1 MAPKAFNPHGDMDG
15 RRRPRKILYRYVY
28 TPFDRYDV
36 RSFDILLSRSK
47 SLHAAGIIFFSGT
60 DGKSAWLSHAGQ
72 VMSDGKTVSEANF
85 PNHEYTSID
94 DYLEEQ
100 KRDKVRLTL
109 VRLKE
114 DLWPSREVREKARD
128 ACESY
133 HRSIAGEQYSL
144 VSGLFPMMIT
154 GLIRNLLPFLKRGT
168 WDHIPEEDQRTIF
181 ICSAIVDYGWAW
193 GQQAVGKDFFPSTL
207 SLAVPSPQ
215 DIFETPATEFIGGW
229 RKEYYERPERHR
241 LTVPAY
247 A

>member
-1 MAPKAFNPHGDMDG
+1 MTPKAFDPRGDMDG
-15 RRRPRKILYRYVY
+15 RRRPRQTLYRYIY

-36 RSFDILLSRSK
+36 RPFDILLSRSK
-47 SLHAAGIIFFSGT
+47 SLHAAAILLFSGT
-60 DGKSAWLSHAGQ
+60 DGKTSWLSHAGQ

-85 PNHEYTSID
+85 PTHEYTSID
-94 DYLEEQ
+94 DYLARQEQ
-100 KRDKVRLTL
+100 DQVRLTL
-109 VRLKE
+109 VRLRE

-154 GLIRNLLPFLKRGT
+154 GMIRNLLPFLKSGA
-168 WDHIPEEDQRTIF
+168 WDHIPAADQRVIF
-181 ICSAIVDYGWAW
+181 ICSSIVDQGWMW
-193 GQQAVGKDFFPSTL
+193 GQQATEKDFFPSTL
-207 SLAVPSPQ
+207 SLVVPSPQ
-215 DIFETPATEFIGGW
+215 DIYDTPATEFIGGW